1 MKATGIVRRIDDLGR
16 IVIPKEIRRTLKINE
31 GDPFELYTVEGGV
44 VFKKYN
50 AVGSRDWNIAKNIAR
65 DILCCDF
72 CLLNRYTEPMV
83 KCGVTSNL
91 DNIALA
97 KNDVR
102 ELKVQGELIGYLVTN
117 KDHGHSFMKDIA
129 QKALQSFFAPMCD

>member
-16 IVIPKEIRRTLKINE
+16 IVIPKEIRRTMRINE
-31 GDPFELYTVEGGV
+31 GDPFELFLDNGCV

-50 AVGSRDWNIAKNIAR
+50 AVENRDWITARNIAR

-72 CLLNRYTEPMV
+72 CLLNRYTEPMS
-83 KCGVTSNL
+83 KCGTTLNL

-102 ELKVQGELIGYLVTN
+102 ELRVQGELMGYLVTN
-117 KDHGHSFMKDIA
+117 KEQGHSFMKDIA
-129 QKALQSFFAPMCD
+129 QKALQSFLAPMCD

>member
-16 IVIPKEIRRTLKINE
+16 IVIPKEVRRTLRINE
-31 GDPFELYTVEGGV
+31 GDPFELFLDDGCV

-50 AVGSRDWNIAKNIAR
+50 AVESKDWNTAKNIAR

-72 CLLNRYTEPMV
+72 ALLNRYTEPMA
-83 KCGVTSNL
+83 KCGTTTNL
-91 DNIALA
+91 DNIALT

-117 KDHGHSFMKDIA
+117 KEHGHSFMKDIA
-129 QKALQSFFAPMCD
+129 QKALQSFLAPMCD